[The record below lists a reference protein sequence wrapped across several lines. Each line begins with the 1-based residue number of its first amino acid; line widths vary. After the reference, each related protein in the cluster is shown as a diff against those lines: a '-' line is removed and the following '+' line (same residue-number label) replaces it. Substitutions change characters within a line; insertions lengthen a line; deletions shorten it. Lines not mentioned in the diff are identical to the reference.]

1 MNYILLIALKSE
13 IFMTL
18 SARVTLCH
26 TYCCLKCFPMK
37 PQGHA
42 DLVSPSFVLF
52 GELSSSFLFSK
63 QIKLTFKGGGGGG
76 TSLWKKSGVKGVIR
90 KEVCLGILSPKS
102 EKYLI
107 LLALIVW
114 PIIFYSTY

>member
-63 QIKLTFKGGGGGG
+63 QIKLTFKGGGGGK
-76 TSLWKKSGVKGVIR
+76 LPLE
-90 KEVCLGILSPKS
+90 EVRSQRSNQKRS
-102 EKYLI
+102 
-107 LLALIVW
+107 VFRN
-114 PIIFYSTY
+114 IIT